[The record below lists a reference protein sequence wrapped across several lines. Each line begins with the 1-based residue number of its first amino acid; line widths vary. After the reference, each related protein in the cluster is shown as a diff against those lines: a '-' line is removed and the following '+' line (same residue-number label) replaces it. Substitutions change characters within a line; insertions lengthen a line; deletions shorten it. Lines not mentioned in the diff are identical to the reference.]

1 MRKTFIALIILLSV
15 TIGAIAGYQY
25 GKMRWQSYMR
35 FWISSI
41 VDSSLNME
49 DRSAG
54 MAYFSASPQIAAWA
68 LEHTLYT
75 YGHFKPYLE
84 NDLRN
89 DPKSMAVRT
98 AVSHGR
104 LAVVYQSI
112 GDTNRY
118 REHMDQAMN
127 SLDGSTEKY
136 ILKIVDILDRKL
148 KEELGQQAGPAYPP
162 QGVGSADP

>member
-1 MRKTFIALIILLSV
+1 
-15 TIGAIAGYQY
+15 
-25 GKMRWQSYMR
+25 MR

-41 VDSSLNME
+41 VNSSLNME

-54 MAYFSASPQIAAWA
+54 RAYLSASPQIAAWA

-75 YGHFKPYLE
+75 YGHFQPYLE
-84 NDLRN
+84 NDPRN

-98 AVSHGR
+98 AISHGR
-104 LAVVYQSI
+104 LALVYQSI

-127 SLDGSTEKY
+127 SLDGSTEQY
-136 ILKIVDILDRKL
+136 VLKIVDVLDRKL
-148 KEELGQQAGPAYPP
+148 KEELGQ
-162 QGVGSADP
+162 GVAPYVAHSAPSGEH